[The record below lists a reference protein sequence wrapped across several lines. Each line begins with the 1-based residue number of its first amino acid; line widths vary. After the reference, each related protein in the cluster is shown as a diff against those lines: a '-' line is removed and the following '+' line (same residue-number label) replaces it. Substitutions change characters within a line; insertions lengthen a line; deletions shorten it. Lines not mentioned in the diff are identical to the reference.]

1 MANTYTQIH
10 IHIIF
15 AVANR
20 QSLIHAGIKDR
31 LHKYI
36 TGIIQRRGH
45 KLLAINGMPD
55 HIHILIGLRPE
66 TALSDLVRDIK
77 AHSAKHVNEEK
88 WLQRRFAWQKGY
100 GAFSYAR
107 SQLSTVIEY
116 IRNQEEH
123 HRKRTFQKEYLRT
136 LQLFDVQYDPKRV
149 FERIEGG

>member
-1 MANTYTQIH
+1 MPDTYTQIH

-15 AVANR
+15 AVARR
-20 QSLIHAGIKDR
+20 QCLIHAGIKDN
-31 LHKYI
+31 LYKYI
-36 TGIIQRRGH
+36 TGIIQQQGH

-77 AHSAKHVNEEK
+77 SSSSKHVNNEK
-88 WLQRRFAWQKGY
+88 WLQRKFAWQKGY

-107 SQLSTVIEY
+107 SQLPAVIRY

-123 HRKRTFQKEYLRT
+123 HSRRTFQEEYLKT
-136 LQLFDVQYDPKRV
+136 LQLFDVEYDPEYV
-149 FERIEGG
+149 FK